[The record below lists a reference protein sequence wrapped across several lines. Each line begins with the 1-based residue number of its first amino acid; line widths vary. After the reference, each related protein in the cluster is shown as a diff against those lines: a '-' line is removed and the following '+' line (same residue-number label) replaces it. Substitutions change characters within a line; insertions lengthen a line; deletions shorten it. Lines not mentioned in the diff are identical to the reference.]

1 MRIAKK
7 NNKLKKMSSL
17 ISVTTSSLL
26 TFMFQWKQQEKRENV
41 KDVFNEILA
50 KHLKEAA
57 IQVWELWRVSNKM
70 NSKQNTLQ
78 HIIVKMAK
86 D

>member
-1 MRIAKK
+1 
-7 NNKLKKMSSL
+7 MSSL
-17 ISVTTSSLL
+17 ISVTTTSLL
-26 TFMFQWKQQEKRENV
+26 TFMFYWKQQEKRENV